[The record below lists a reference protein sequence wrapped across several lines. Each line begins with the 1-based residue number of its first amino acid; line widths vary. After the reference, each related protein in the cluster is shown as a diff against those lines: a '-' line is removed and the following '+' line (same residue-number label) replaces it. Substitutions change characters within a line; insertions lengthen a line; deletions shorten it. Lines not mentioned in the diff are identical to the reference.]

1 MIVSE
6 ENVSQEYRLE
16 NIDDTR
22 NYFIEEINQNYL
34 ISKKHKK
41 VYRALNYIEHL
52 LIVTSTVTG
61 CVSISAF
68 ASFFDIL
75 VGLRVLQ

>member
-22 NYFIEEINQNYL
+22 NYFIEEINQN
-34 ISKKHKK
+34 
-41 VYRALNYIEHL
+41 
-52 LIVTSTVTG
+52 
-61 CVSISAF
+61 
-68 ASFFDIL
+68 
-75 VGLRVLQ
+75 